1 MQPQQAGSLHVVIG
15 VPPPQ
20 PPNTVSSSIKRS
32 GSASSGPE
40 APLYPEYSS
49 TGASSTAANGIH
61 PYHGMYQYSAPPGM
75 MAYPYGGQP
84 YHPSVPPQHMAP
96 YGSATATQ
104 RSSITKGQKK
114 KSKTAASSK
123 RPSAAMGAVDIKAAL
138 ATQPGSQKKQRKS
151 PAKKRK
157 VTPAAQDRQK
167 SAAAIQAVNARSG
180 GKNDRAAQL
189 AAAVLR
195 GVTMRPSGKWVSVA
209 SIFL

>member
-1 MQPQQAGSLHVVIG
+1 MLHTPNKYKWRTSFASPVV
-15 VPPPQ
+15 
-20 PPNTVSSSIKRS
+20 SC
-32 GSASSGPE
+32 
-40 APLYPEYSS
+40 S
-49 TGASSTAANGIH
+49 TL
-61 PYHGMYQYSAPPGM
+61 
-75 MAYPYGGQP
+75 AYPYGGQP

-114 KSKTAASSK
+114 QSKTAASSK
-123 RPSAAMGAVDIKAAL
+123 RPSAAMGVVDIKTAL

-209 SIFL
+209 SIFLSSIFL